1 MWAVTTRCHSL
12 LGLPLLQTQQRLYQS
27 LPVRSQGRT
36 GPPGTYQVG
45 PPARWAATSNV
56 EGGSEAEEGA
66 QGPLA
71 GGRDG
76 SPWINCL
83 QGFELQVTPLR
94 VGLVCLISQGRL
106 VERVHSALYDRRRSI
121 FFSININCYTDSLFS
136 GILR

>member
-71 GGRDG
+71 RREGWLSLDKLFTGVRVASYATARG
-76 SPWINCL
+76 
-83 QGFELQVTPLR
+83 
-94 VGLVCLISQGRL
+94 VGLP
-106 VERVHSALYDRRRSI
+106 
-121 FFSININCYTDSLFS
+121 N
-136 GILR
+136 